1 MFNLIESRHL
11 FSYKLK
17 TTVSLNLTSSF
28 IFSIFLYFTWWTPEK
43 KGHLPVGDGLLGKI
57 VVDDQGVLSVV
68 PEVLAHGGGGVGG
81 EVLEGSG
88 VSCGGDDHDGV
99 LHRVCVK

>member
-1 MFNLIESRHL
+1 ML
-11 FSYKLK
+11 
-17 TTVSLNLTSSF
+17 
-28 IFSIFLYFTWWTPEK
+28 TWWTPEK